1 LRSRKLGFIFADGSM
16 PGTFAN
22 FEDDHICNRFCK
34 HFGLLATYGEDCDL
48 EDNSGLDGGETRIQ
62 M

>member
-1 LRSRKLGFIFADGSM
+1 M

-22 FEDDHICNRFCK
+22 FEGDHICNHFCK

-48 EDNSGLDGGETRIQ
+48 EDNIHGGLDNSDTNIQ
-62 M
+62 V